1 MDSNYSDKDLADL
14 AELKRMVASG
24 EAKVCSPF
32 EGMDKPWSKED
43 KDKLAACL
51 GEVFNWNKKPN
62 KTI

>member
-1 MDSNYSDKDLADL
+1 MHQEYSDKDLADL

-32 EGMDKPWSKED
+32 EGMDKPWSEED
-43 KDKLAACL
+43 KSKLATCMA
-51 GEVFNWNKKPN
+51 EIFNWDEKPN